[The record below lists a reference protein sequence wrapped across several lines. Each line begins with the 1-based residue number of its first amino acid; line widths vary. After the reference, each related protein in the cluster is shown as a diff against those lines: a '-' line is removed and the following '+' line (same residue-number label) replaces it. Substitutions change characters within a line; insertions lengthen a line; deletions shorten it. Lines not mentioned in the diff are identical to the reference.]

1 MKIGNIEFG
10 QHPLF
15 LAPMEDVT
23 DIGFRMLC
31 KRYGAAMV
39 YTEFVSAE
47 ALVRSVKS
55 TMAKLNICDEERPV
69 GIQIYGRDVPQ
80 MVEAARIVEEAKPDI
95 IDLNFGCPVKKV
107 AGKGAGAGML
117 QNIPLMLDITRE
129 VVRAVHVPVTVK
141 TRLGWNCEQ
150 LVITDLAEQL
160 QDCGIQA
167 LTIHGR
173 TRSQMYTGQADWT
186 LIGEVKRNPRIHIPI
201 IGNGDITTPEEA
213 QQAFDRYGVDAVMVG
228 RATFGHPWIFKEM
241 RDYLDGNAPDT
252 AMNSNWKLDVLEE
265 QLRINVERIDE
276 YRGILHTRRHLAAS
290 PIFKG
295 IPNFR
300 QTRIAMLRAE
310 TVDELLGIM
319 EECRSIINNL

>member
-1 MKIGNIEFG
+1 MANITIPP
-10 QHPLF
+10 HPLL

-31 KRYGAAMV
+31 KRFGASMV

-55 TMAKLNICDEERPV
+55 TVSKLTISDDERPV
-69 GIQIYGRDVPQ
+69 GIQIYGRDTAS
-80 MVEAARIVEEAKPDI
+80 MVEAAKIVEEVKPDV

-117 QNIPLMLDITRE
+117 QNIPLMLEITRE
-129 VVRAVHVPVTVK
+129 VVKAVKLPVTVK
-141 TRLGWNCEQ
+141 TRLGWDSNS
-150 LVITDLAEQL
+150 LIIPTLAEQL
-160 QDCGIQA
+160 QDCGIKA

-173 TRSQMYTGQADWT
+173 TRAQMYTGQADWT
-186 LIGEVKRNPRIHIPI
+186 LIGEIKRNPRIHIPI

-213 QQAFDRYGVDAVMVG
+213 KRAFDEYGVDAVMIG
-228 RATFGHPWIFKEM
+228 RATFGRPWIFKEIN
-241 RDYLDGNAPDT
+241 DYLDGKEPDPVMT
-252 AMNSNWKLDVLEE
+252 FKWKLDILEE
-265 QLRINVERIDE
+265 QLRINVERIGE

-300 QTRIAMLRAE
+300 QTRIAMLRAN
-310 TVDELLGIM
+310 TVDELLNIM
-319 EECRSIINNL
+319 RSVNPEQL